1 MCHFAAPAQHVVGG
15 GRSLADAHAAAAQ
28 QRKLLAQPASKLAS
42 RAAGPQGCSGLKLKS
57 GLARFIF
64 QCTGSMHSTAVLLTS
79 KPSPLASYITSEGH
93 SASCD
98 LGLHPVAGTE
108 ARSLAAPATVTSTHP
123 SSMPLI
129 EAISCDAQVLSL
141 SKLQWD
147 ASELSPS
154 SSPADVLRTSA
165 SHSVLSVSGFV
176 ASAAMQQ

>member
-1 MCHFAAPAQHVVGG
+1 M
-15 GRSLADAHAAAAQ
+15 
-28 QRKLLAQPASKLAS
+28 
-42 RAAGPQGCSGLKLKS
+42 
-57 GLARFIF
+57 
-64 QCTGSMHSTAVLLTS
+64 
-79 KPSPLASYITSEGH
+79 
-93 SASCD
+93 
-98 LGLHPVAGTE
+98 E